1 MKSFINYPQNS
12 DFSIHNIPFGVAVF
26 NREYIACCTRIGDLV
41 IDLAT
46 LFDYG
51 FFDEIEGL
59 NENVFEAYTL
69 NEFIELGK
77 PVTNAV
83 RLKIQELLLEGSSL
97 SHDEKTIEECF
108 YDLDKVQMMMPLHVQ
123 NYTDFYSS
131 IEHATNVGKM
141 FRDPANALLPNW
153 KHLPVGYHGRASSI
167 VVSGINFHRPK
178 GQMKPA
184 DAEKPIFGASK
195 QLDFELEMAFVL
207 NKNTEIGESISTQE
221 AEDAIFGMVIFN
233 DWSAR
238 DIQSWEYV
246 PLGPFLGKNFC
257 SSISPW
263 VVTLE
268 ALEPFRTVSPKQ
280 EPEVLDYLKF
290 EGDKNFDINL
300 EVYLQPEN
308 GEENLICKS
317 NYKYMYWN
325 MTQQLAHHTIN
336 GCNVE
341 VGDLYASG
349 TISGNEPNSFGSML
363 ELTWRGQNPLKLS
376 NGTERKFI
384 EDHDTIIMRGFSE
397 KDGIRVGFGE
407 VRGKVLPAK

>member
-268 ALEPFRTVSPKQ
+268 ALEPFRTASPKQ

-300 EVYLQPEN
+300 EVYLRPEN

-349 TISGNEPNSFGSML
+349 TISGSEPNSFGSML

-376 NGTERKFI
+376 DGSERKFI

-397 KDGIRVGFGE
+397 KNGIRVGFGE

>member
-83 RLKIQELLLEGSSL
+83 RLKIQELLLESSSL
-97 SHDEKTIEECF
+97 SHDENTIEECF

-131 IEHATNVGKM
+131 IEHATNVGKI
-141 FRDPANALLPNW
+141 FRDPENALLPNW

-184 DAEKPIFGASK
+184 DAEKPTFGASK

-207 NKNTEIGESISTQE
+207 NKNTEIGESISSQE

-268 ALEPFRTVSPKQ
+268 ALEPFRTASPKQ

-349 TISGNEPNSFGSML
+349 TISGSEPNSFGSML

-376 NGTERKFI
+376 DGTERKFI
-384 EDHDTIIMRGFSE
+384 NDHDTIIMRGFSE
-397 KDGIRVGFGE
+397 KNGIRVGFGE

>member
-141 FRDPANALLPNW
+141 FRDPSNALLPNW

-268 ALEPFRTVSPKQ
+268 ALEPFRTASPKQ

-349 TISGNEPNSFGSML
+349 TISGSEPNSFGSML

-376 NGTERKFI
+376 DGTERKFI

-397 KDGIRVGFGE
+397 KNGIRVGFGE

>member
-83 RLKIQELLLEGSSL
+83 RLKIQELLLESSSL

-141 FRDPANALLPNW
+141 FRDPSNALLPNW

-268 ALEPFRTVSPKQ
+268 ALEPFRTASPKQ

-300 EVYLQPEN
+300 EVYLKPEN

-349 TISGNEPNSFGSML
+349 TISGSEPNSFGSML
-363 ELTWRGQNPLKLS
+363 ELTWRGQNPMKLS

>member
-46 LFDYG
+46 LYDYG

-268 ALEPFRTVSPKQ
+268 ALEPFRTASPKQ

-308 GEENLICKS
+308 GEENLICQS

-349 TISGNEPNSFGSML
+349 TISGSEPNSFGSML

-376 NGTERKFI
+376 DGSERKFI